1 MDKMKN
7 IYTIIATA
15 VMLIGMST
23 ISLYAGNSIDREISK
38 IKSASPK
45 ERVRLM
51 NELKRRIFKLN
62 REQRIRAIRK
72 LRKSIPVSAHAKR
85 VSKPKQSKVTEHKSI
100 TEYPH
105 NMDSIRERIEMSNH
119 HAVTAVA
126 HEMGNP
132 SHHVDKIKSMIE
144 QNIVKPVDKHTDI
157 IETPYATVPEQNH
170 QDIPVPVTP
179 AANTASEILSEA
191 SKIASDTA
199 GTHIDNVIKDTV
211 NKGTVSVDMGIRTD
225 NHPEAV
231 NIPED
236 KNSVPDTSKVINS
249 GSIEKR
255 PEGAVSQ
262 PLSPK
267 ASVPAQVQHTTVAE
281 PVRVNSV
288 KAPVV
293 APKTDIVTEHNLAPA
308 HTDTGSFSIHSRGR
322 R

>member
-7 IYTIIATA
+7 IYTVIATA
-15 VMLIGMST
+15 AMLIGMST

-38 IKSASPK
+38 IKLASPK

-85 VSKPKQSKVTEHKSI
+85 VSKPKQSKVTEHKSV

-105 NMDSIRERIEMSNH
+105 NMDSIRDRIEMSNH

-132 SHHVDKIKSMIE
+132 SHHADKIKSMIE

-157 IETPYATVPEQNH
+157 IETPHTTVPEQNH

-211 NKGTVSVDMGIRTD
+211 NKGTVSVDMGIKTD

-231 NIPED
+231 NI
-236 KNSVPDTSKVINS
+236 PDTSKVINS

-255 PEGAVSQ
+255 PESVITQ
-262 PLSPK
+262 PGSPE
-267 ASVPAQVQHTTVAE
+267 ASVSVQVQHTTVAE

-293 APKTDIVTEHNLAPA
+293 APKTDIVTEHYTAPA
-308 HTDTGSFSIHSRGR
+308 HTVTSSSSIHSRGR
-322 R
+322 RR